1 SGVDQHTVVEGHV
14 GALEDVDVRLDAD
27 RHDREVTVKPSTAL
41 GDGMLDP
48 RCALELIAH
57 DEVVRFEGTPRV
69 EHAVTKRGRRLD
81 CDFAIVAVGIEAN
94 VDILQGTDVALDNG
108 VLVDARC
115 STNVP
120 DIFAAGDVA
129 NHLHPL
135 FGRVRVEHYN
145 NAEKQGAAAARSM
158 LGAQD
163 DYRYLHTFWS
173 DQYEHK
179 LEYVG
184 HVRKWDQF
192 VVRGSSAERRLIGFY
207 LQAGSLR
214 AAVGL
219 NRGGDPELDEG
230 GEMAKTGRLIGRG
243 ARPAPA
249 ALADEDQD
257 LGLL

>member
-1 SGVDQHTVVEGHV
+1 
-14 GALEDVDVRLDAD
+14 
-27 RHDREVTVKPSTAL
+27 
-41 GDGMLDP
+41 
-48 RCALELIAH
+48 
-57 DEVVRFEGTPRV
+57 
-69 EHAVTKRGRRLD
+69 
-81 CDFAIVAVGIEAN
+81 
-94 VDILQGTDVALDNG
+94 
-108 VLVDARC
+108 
-115 STNVP
+115 
-120 DIFAAGDVA
+120 VA

-158 LGAQD
+158 LGAHD
-163 DYRYLHTFWS
+163 EYRYIHTFWS

-192 VVRGSSAERRLIGFY
+192 IVRGSAAERSLVGFY
-207 LQAGSLR
+207 LQDGTLR

-219 NRGGDPELDEG
+219 NRGGDPELDEE
-230 GEMAKTGRLIGRG
+230 GEMAKAGSLITRG
-243 ARPAPA
+243 ASPSPD